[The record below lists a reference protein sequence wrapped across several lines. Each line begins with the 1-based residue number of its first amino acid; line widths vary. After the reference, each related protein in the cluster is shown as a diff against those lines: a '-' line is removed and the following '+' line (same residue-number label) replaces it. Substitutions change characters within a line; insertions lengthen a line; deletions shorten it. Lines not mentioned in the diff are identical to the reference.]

1 MKTFKLTV
9 DENELRAIISHH
21 MYSSPDGFTVERSSR
36 IHDLTKRLNK
46 ETPELEKEETENN
59 PKVENNTA
67 VAGW

>member
-9 DENELRAIISHH
+9 DENELRAIISYH

-46 ETPELEKEETENN
+46 ETPEVEKEETETHTN
-59 PKVENNTA
+59 PETKVD
-67 VAGW
+67 GWN